1 MAARHDCAPRA
12 ATANEGAVTHYRSR
26 LLAAIA
32 ARKRARTA
40 LMANDIPAYLAA
52 SRECAANYERLDQ
65 GEQQI
70 YADIMRGR
78 APDPTEPPC

>member
-1 MAARHDCAPRA
+1 
-12 ATANEGAVTHYRSR
+12 VTTYRTR

-32 ARKRARTA
+32 ARKRARAA
-40 LMANDIPAYLAA
+40 LAANDMPAYVAA
-52 SRECAANYERLDQ
+52 SRECTANYERCSED
-65 GEQQI
+65 EQQI

>member
-1 MAARHDCAPRA
+1 
-12 ATANEGAVTHYRSR
+12 VTHYRTR

-40 LMANDIPAYLAA
+40 LMANDIPTYLAA
-52 SRECAANYERLDQ
+52 SRECAANYERLDED
-65 GEQQI
+65 EQQI

-78 APDPTEPPC
+78 IPGPTVEVLP